1 MLIGIPTEIKN
12 NENRVAATPA
22 GVAELV
28 AHGHEVI
35 VQAGAGEGSS
45 FPDAEY
51 AAAGAHIVNDAAT
64 AWSAELVLKVK
75 EPIAS
80 EYGYLREDLTL
91 FTYLHL
97 AADPDLVEALVEHK
111 TLGIAY
117 ETVQLQ
123 DRSLPLLTPMSEVA
137 GSLAAQVGAMQ
148 LMSSNGGRG
157 LLLGGVPGT
166 PKGKFVVIG
175 GGTAGEYAARVALGM
190 GAKVTIL
197 DISLPRLRQLDAEFN
212 GQVTTL
218 RSSPYAVAEQVAEA
232 DVVVGAVLVP
242 GGAAPKLV
250 TNEMVATMKPGSV
263 LVDIAID
270 QGGCFEDSRPT
281 THSDPTFRVHNSNF
295 YCVANMPGSV
305 PRTSTIALTNATL
318 PYALEIAD
326 LGPQQAIEN
335 DPALAKGVNTQAGKI
350 VNQPVAEAY
359 AALRG

>member
-28 AHGHEVI
+28 AHGHDVM

-45 FPDAEY
+45 FLDTEY
-51 AAAGAHIVNDAAT
+51 ADAGARIVEDATT

-97 AADPDLVEALVEHK
+97 AADPDLVEALIEHK

-117 ETVQLQ
+117 ETVQLK

-137 GSLAAQVGAMQ
+137 GTLAAQVGAMQ

-197 DISLPRLRQLDAEFN
+197 DISLSRLRQLDAEFN

-218 RSSPYAVAEQVAEA
+218 RSSPYTVAEQVAEA

-250 TNEMVATMKPGSV
+250 TNDMVATMKPGSV
-263 LVDIAID
+263 LVDVAID
-270 QGGCFEDSRPT
+270 QGGCFEDSKPT
-281 THSDPTFRVHNSNF
+281 THSDPTFRVHNSLF

-318 PYALEIAD
+318 PYALEIAN

-350 VNQPVAEAY
+350 ANPPVAEAY

>member
-45 FPDAEY
+45 FPDTEY
-51 AAAGAHIVNDAAT
+51 ASAGAHIVDDATT

-111 TLGIAY
+111 TLAIAY
-117 ETVQLQ
+117 ETVQLK

-175 GGTAGEYAARVALGM
+175 GGTAGEYAARLALGM
-190 GAKVTIL
+190 GAKW
-197 DISLPRLRQLDAEFN
+197 Q
-212 GQVTTL
+212 
-218 RSSPYAVAEQVAEA
+218 
-232 DVVVGAVLVP
+232 
-242 GGAAPKLV
+242 
-250 TNEMVATMKPGSV
+250 
-263 LVDIAID
+263 
-270 QGGCFEDSRPT
+270 QGGQ
-281 THSDPTFRVHNSNF
+281 SDGSDKLETATIQHGKNS
-295 YCVANMPGSV
+295 
-305 PRTSTIALTNATL
+305 L
-318 PYALEIAD
+318 D
-326 LGPQQAIEN
+326 
-335 DPALAKGVNTQAGKI
+335 
-350 VNQPVAEAY
+350 
-359 AALRG
+359 